1 MKATLHSEILA
12 ALTGTSSQRPM
23 ETSAIIDKTR
33 HQRGR
38 VEAALLEMYQA
49 KQIYCC
55 KIINGSECVVWWLLG
70 AARQPQNYGR
80 SLTPKAETPPKRRAN
95 QLSAV
100 SIESIA
106 AVKAN
111 PGLTQPALVALIV
124 SGSSDSRE
132 HIAKNLHNLLCTGY
146 LHREGV
152 KSHYRYYLGAKA

>member
-12 ALTGTSSQRPM
+12 ALTGTSSRCPM
-23 ETSAIIDKTR
+23 ETATIIDKTR

-38 VEAALLEMYQA
+38 VEAALLELYQA

-70 AARQPQNYGR
+70 AARQTQAYGR
-80 SLTPKAETPPKRRAN
+80 SLTPKKEETPKRRAN
-95 QLSAV
+95 RLSEV

-106 AVKAN
+106 AVRAN
-111 PGLTQPALVALIV
+111 PGLTQPALLALIL

-132 HIAKNLHNLLCTGY
+132 HITKNLHNLQCSDY
-146 LHREGV
+146 LRREGE